1 MLNPSID
8 EMLEISGSRY
18 TLIVATSKRAREILS
33 ANKGSES
40 GTSGEIDMSIDE
52 LEKPVT
58 RAIRDI
64 YSGDYEIYNE
74 EVVEEVI

>member
-18 TLIVATSKRAREILS
+18 TLIVATAKRAKEILN

-40 GTSGEIDMSIDE
+40 GTSDEIDMTIDE
-52 LEKPVT
+52 FEKPVS

-64 YSGDYEIYNE
+64 YSGAYEIYTQE
-74 EVVEEVI
+74 ESEEK

>member
-1 MLNPSID
+1 MLKPSID

-18 TLIVATSKRAREILS
+18 TLIVATAKRAKEILN

-40 GTSGEIDMSIDE
+40 GTSDEIDMTIDE
-52 LEKPVT
+52 FEKPVS

-64 YSGDYEIYNE
+64 YSGSYEIYNTESVKE
-74 EVVEEVI
+74 EK